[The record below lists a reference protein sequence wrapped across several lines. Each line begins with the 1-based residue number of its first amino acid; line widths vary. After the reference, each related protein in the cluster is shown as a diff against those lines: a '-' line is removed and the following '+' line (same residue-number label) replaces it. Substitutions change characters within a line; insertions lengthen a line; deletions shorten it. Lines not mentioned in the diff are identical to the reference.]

1 MEGSGDPTPS
11 VDRRPPERSKA
22 PSKIFWGLLAVAL
35 LFSIVGISV
44 VGFLGWKDNQ
54 TKVVRLTFKN
64 PQGSPMNQSA
74 VTDRTRNT
82 VTYWVTSR
90 NQTSV
95 VLFDS
100 KHSLVCYR
108 AAGERSCFLRK
119 MEVHDFENIQSI
131 LNMSEPKQDEV
142 ILQQNNRTRFYREF
156 LGILGSRKVSYEL
169 VGEAVQMLCDQLP
182 IYWVKKSEGESVFLL
197 SSRDGWARPGHTEV
211 LLSFSH
217 YNFALGRST
226 DTAYS
231 MLFYWENGIIHIA
244 LFSHSTHGALQGCQ
258 GSTDCARVNKCPAV
272 LPLTGSF

>member
-54 TKVVRLTFKN
+54 TKPHLQVVRLTFKN

-131 LNMSEPKQDEV
+131 LNMSEPKDEL

-197 SSRDGWARPGHTEV
+197 SSRDGWARPGHMFYSHSLITT
-211 LLSFSH
+211 LLWAVAQTQSIPCYSNGKMESFLHHFSP
-217 YNFALGRST
+217 
-226 DTAYS
+226 
-231 MLFYWENGIIHIA
+231 IA
-244 LFSHSTHGALQGCQ
+244 LMVVYR
-258 GSTDCARVNKCPAV
+258 DARA
-272 LPLTGSF
+272 PLIVPE